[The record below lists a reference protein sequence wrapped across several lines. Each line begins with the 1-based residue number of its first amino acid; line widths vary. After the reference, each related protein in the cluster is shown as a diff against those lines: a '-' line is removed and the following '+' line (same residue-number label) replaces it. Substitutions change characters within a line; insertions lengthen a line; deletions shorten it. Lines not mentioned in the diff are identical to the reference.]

1 MNQHTLAS
9 IYFSNQNFYVF
20 TVTQASFTMM
30 ASIGAFAASSDL
42 LTPISKVWLNLA
54 VGSISAMVVFLQT
67 MNGVCGFGER
77 AGQHQNLA
85 IDLRDLRDDIALLKL
100 KLQKV
105 KADKEKAKA
114 QHGDGY
120 SYTTDSDD
128 DSNSDEDEDEEVNKD
143 NFESIQQRYQQSLAG
158 CKSNCPM
165 ELSEAFR
172 GLNSHLMV
180 TKSLDNNLYMT
191 QVYGHSKHENLL
203 YLKAY
208 DLLSAE
214 ILTYYFF
221 PLILPN
227 PKSMVK
233 QTMARLNTEL
243 NKCHRYWEKQVK
255 ENFGNNKKYM
265 KQSFFYSADTGGTSY
280 PEEV

>member
-1 MNQHTLAS
+1 MSDSSDGERPGVIDASLPPPRRRRKKKKKKVVRLDVESARELEYIIQANMNQHTLAS

-120 SYTTDSDD
+120 SYTRIPTMTVIVTRTRTRKSIRITLNQ
-128 DSNSDEDEDEEVNKD
+128 SNNGINKV
-143 NFESIQQRYQQSLAG
+143 L
-158 CKSNCPM
+158 
-165 ELSEAFR
+165 
-172 GLNSHLMV
+172 
-180 TKSLDNNLYMT
+180 LDASPIVRWN
-191 QVYGHSKHENLL
+191 
-203 YLKAY
+203 
-208 DLLSAE
+208 
-214 ILTYYFF
+214 
-221 PLILPN
+221 
-227 PKSMVK
+227 
-233 QTMARLNTEL
+233 
-243 NKCHRYWEKQVK
+243 
-255 ENFGNNKKYM
+255 
-265 KQSFFYSADTGGTSY
+265 
-280 PEEV
+280 